1 MTKSVALHRRPF
13 DAAAAQTLQASGTS
27 PLFARLYAA
36 RGITQ
41 PADIEWKLSQLPSPA
56 SLKGIDA
63 VCERLMTA
71 IEKHERIL
79 IVADYDA
86 DGATACAVGLRGLRL
101 MGADISY
108 IVPNRFEFGYGLTP
122 EIVALAAKES
132 PKVIVTVD
140 NGIASVDG
148 VAAARKLGI
157 DVVVTDHHLPGETL
171 PDTPTIVNPN
181 QPGCTFPSKAI
192 AGVGVM
198 FYVLLALRSR
208 LRERAVYSA
217 ETQPDLNTLLDL
229 VSLGTVADVVPLDG
243 VNRRLV
249 EAGLRR
255 MRDGRASAG
264 VNALFEIAKRDVKKA
279 TAYDLGFMLGPRVN
293 AAGRLDDISLGIECL
308 ITDDIARAAEIA
320 GELDRLNR
328 ERKSIESGMREEAD
342 QLITASITPE
352 QKSIVVTD
360 PTWHQG
366 VVGIVAGRL
375 REAHHRPTIVFA
387 PGDDGELKGS
397 GRSIPGFHMRD
408 ALDLVSKRGP
418 TLMRKFGGHAMAAG
432 LTIDEANFAAF
443 ATTFEQVANEWLTPD
458 QLEQRVESDGSFA
471 LAEFDFE
478 TAEALHRHVWGQA
491 FPAPLFDDEF
501 TVMDSRIVGFKHTKL
516 RLKRD
521 GRIFDAIRFG
531 CTDAPPQP
539 MRAAYRVSL
548 SEYQGT
554 QRLELIVERWWAM
567 GEYGA

>member
-1 MTKSVALHRRPF
+1 MTKPVALHRRPF
-13 DAAAAQTLQASGTS
+13 DSNAAQTLQASGTS

-41 PADIEWKLSQLPSPA
+41 PTDIEWKLSQLPSPA

-71 IEKHERIL
+71 IEKRERIL

-86 DGATACAVGLRGLRL
+86 DGATACAVGLRGLRS

-140 NGIASVDG
+140 NGIASVEG

-208 LRERAVYSA
+208 LRERGVYSA
-217 ETQPDLNTLLDL
+217 GTEPDLNTLLDL

-255 MRDGRASAG
+255 MRDGRANAG

-308 ITDDIARAAEIA
+308 ITDDTARAAEIA

-443 ATTFEQVANEWLTPD
+443 AAMFEQVANEWLTPD

-531 CTDAPPQP
+531 CTETPPQP

-554 QRLELIVERWWAM
+554 QRLELIVERWWAT
-567 GEYGA
+567 

>member
-1 MTKSVALHRRPF
+1 MTKNVALHRRPF
-13 DAAAAQTLQASGTS
+13 DADAAQSLQANGTS
-27 PLFARLYAA
+27 PLFSRLYAA
-36 RGITQ
+36 RGIKQ
-41 PADIEWKLSQLPSPA
+41 PSDIEWKLSQLPPPTL
-56 SLKGIDA
+56 LKGIDA
-63 VCERLMTA
+63 VCERLITA
-71 IEKHERIL
+71 IEKRERIL

-198 FYVLLALRSR
+198 FYVLLALRTR
-208 LRERAVYSA
+208 LRERGVYSA

-255 MRDGRASAG
+255 MRDGRANAG

-308 ITDDIARAAEIA
+308 ITDDVTRAAEIA

-443 ATTFEQVANEWLTPD
+443 AAMFEQVANEWLTPD

-531 CTDAPPQP
+531 CTDTPPQP